1 MGLPESIPAVTVSG
15 RYLAP
20 DGTPLA
26 GQVVWRAPSMLTFPD
41 SDVFLGGPVT
51 APLDATGRFEVA
63 LPATDAPGMNPNGW
77 AYVVSE
83 QLTGVPVNRSYSVLL
98 PRATPLVD
106 LADVVPADPAT
117 PNFVP
122 VAGSQILTGTAA
134 PTPTTGLN
142 GDWYVQY
149 DVRTLQGV
157 THTTVTQWTKAAGAW
172 ARAGGDIR
180 GSQIYLNTTSTPS
193 TDAKPGDLLIRTDS
207 GDMWQRGASGWGTSV
222 GNIKGPQGA
231 QGAPGIQGIQ
241 GVKGDTGAA
250 STVPGPQG
258 PKGDTGAAGP
268 AGPQGPQGV
277 PGQNGSGSGTV
288 TAVNGI
294 APNGAGNVTL
304 AAGDVSAVPA
314 AGGTFTGDVAFNGA
328 AGAYRQFSLD
338 VGGVKRWT
346 FQKDDVAESAGA
358 GSNLRIS
365 SRNDDGSF
373 RSTLFFGDRG
383 TGAIALGS
391 TSPAANAKLTVN
403 GPSVLKSDATGTDPL
418 KVQNDSGVDVLSVR
432 KTGSAFMGQG
442 NLYLAKNARIGG
454 SSATAIGSA
463 VSGVL
468 AIDNGTGP
476 SAANAAGVHLYANA
490 GQLVLQEQSGRS
502 FTVGEGARNVWTP
515 QALGYQAWSVDPAT
529 VANPTTPA
537 KAATV
542 GRIYFSGMNITQ
554 PTQVNTVVIHSRGWA
569 GSTAVPAARFYVGI
583 YDESGA
589 RVATSGLV
597 SSVPMAGQGTGMAP
611 AATNNHVGPV
621 PIALSAPTT
630 LAPGRYW
637 AAFLLSAG
645 SATDFYYFHIQN
657 EAPANPGNFSLA
669 PHFQRHWC
677 IPSGQSSLP
686 AAVNQSTGEV
696 GLDPAIMALAML

>member
-1 MGLPESIPAVTVSG
+1 MALPESIPTVRAHG

-20 DGTPLA
+20 DGTPLT
-26 GQVVWRAPSMLTFPD
+26 GQVVWRAPSLLTIPD

-51 APLDATGRFEVA
+51 APLDANGRFEVV
-63 LPATDAPGMNPNGW
+63 LPATDSPGMSPTGW

-83 QLTGVPVNRSYSVLL
+83 QLAGVPVNRSYSVLL
-98 PRATPLVD
+98 PQALGEVD
-106 LADVVPADPAT
+106 LADIVASDPTT
-117 PNFVP
+117 PNYVP
-122 VAGSQILTGTAA
+122 IAGSQILTGTTA
-134 PTPTTGLN
+134 PTAATGLN
-142 GDWYVQY
+142 GDFYIQY
-149 DVRTLQGV
+149 DTRTLQGI
-157 THTTVTQWTKAAGAW
+157 THTTVTQWTKAGGTW
-172 ARAGGDIR
+172 TRAGGDIR

-193 TDAKPGDLLIRTDS
+193 ADAKQGDLLIRTDT
-207 GDMWQRGASGWGTSV
+207 GDMWQKGATSWGTAV
-222 GNIKGPQGA
+222 GNLKGPQGP
-231 QGAPGIQGIQ
+231 QGPQGIQ

-258 PKGDTGAAGP
+258 PKGDTGATGP
-268 AGPQGPQGV
+268 AGPQGPQGIQGV
-277 PGQNGSGSGTV
+277 PGTGSGTV
-288 TAVNGI
+288 TAVNGV

-304 AAGDVSAVPA
+304 AAGDVNAVPV

-328 AGAYRQFSLD
+328 AGAYRQFSFD

-346 FQKDDVAESAGA
+346 FQKDDTAESAGA

-373 RSTLFFGDRG
+373 KSTLFFGDRG
-383 TGAIALGS
+383 TGAIALG
-391 TSPAANAKLTVN
+391 TTTPAANAKLTVN

-418 KVQNDSGVDVLSVR
+418 KVQNDVGVDVLSVR

-463 VSGVL
+463 VNGVL

-476 SAANAAGVHLYANA
+476 TAANTSGVHLYANA
-490 GQLVLQEQSGRS
+490 GQLVLQEQSGRY
-502 FTVGEGARNVWTP
+502 FTVSEGARNVWTP

-569 GSTAVPAARFYVGI
+569 GSAAVPAARFYVGI
-583 YDESGA
+583 YDEAGT

-611 AATNNHVGPV
+611 AATSNHVGPV
-621 PIALSAPTT
+621 PIGLSAPVT
-630 LAPGRYW
+630 LTPGRYW

-686 AAVNQSTGEV
+686 ATVSQATGEV